1 MVDEPAE
8 LVIAPE
14 SVAYVI
20 VKAREFNAK
29 VDAWND
35 PGGAIDE
42 NDDAEAIL
50 ENLSNDPVRLE
61 IATFITE
68 LNEDEQAELVAIAWI
83 GRGTFEAEE
92 FDEAVRT
99 AREESTNPAADY
111 LLGLPLLAD
120 YLADGLDKLGY
131 SVEDAE
137 DDATNGKVI

>member
-1 MVDEPAE
+1 MVDEPVE

-14 SVAYVI
+14 TVAYVI

-35 PGGAIDE
+35 PGATDE
-42 NDDAEAIL
+42 NDDADAIL
-50 ENLSNDPVRLE
+50 ENLANDPVRRE
-61 IATFITE
+61 VATFISE

-92 FDEAVRT
+92 FDEAVKT
-99 AREESTNPAADY
+99 ARQERTNPPADY

-120 YLADGLDKLGY
+120 YLADGLYKLGY
-131 SVEDAE
+131 WLEDAE
-137 DDATNGKVI
+137 NDVTNGEVI

>member
-14 SVAYVI
+14 AVAYVI
-20 VKAREFNAK
+20 LKAREFNAK

-35 PGGAIDE
+35 PGAIDE

-50 ENLSNDPVRLE
+50 ENMSNDPVRME
-61 IATFITE
+61 AAAFISR

-83 GRGTFEAEE
+83 GRGTFDAEE

-99 AREESTNPAADY
+99 AREEHTNPAADY

-120 YLADGLDKLGY
+120 YLADGLYKLGY
-131 SVEDAE
+131 WIEDP
-137 DDATNGKVI
+137 DATDGEVI

>member
-1 MVDEPAE
+1 MVDEPVE
-8 LVIAPE
+8 LVITPE

-35 PGGAIDE
+35 PGIVDE

-50 ENLSNDPVRLE
+50 ENLSNDPVRME
-61 IATFITE
+61 MATFISE

-99 AREESTNPAADY
+99 AREERTNPPADY

-120 YLADGLDKLGY
+120 YLADGLYKLGC

-137 DDATNGKVI
+137 DDVTDDEII